1 MQYVIAQWPR
11 TTWRD
16 KYTNPFDLSAKT
28 GVVKEEEAN
37 DKSTLKTDLL
47 LTGFSSLS

>member
-1 MQYVIAQWPR
+1 MQYVIAQWPEQHEEI
-11 TTWRD
+11 
-16 KYTNPFDLSAKT
+16 DLSAKT
-28 GVVKEEEAN
+28 GVVKEEEAK